1 MKLQQSKN
9 LAWFAFAIL
18 LFWGLLALLFAT
30 ESYLSDMY
38 EGTPFPFLR
47 SLGYSLARYSI
58 WALLS
63 PAVLWLAHSVRPS
76 QRTRFIC
83 VHLAGGVATA
93 LLQAWLFAVIFFP
106 LYRSEH
112 TSRYGLWRS
121 MLAYHFASNL
131 VTYFAITGIAVGFG
145 YYSRL
150 REREARESEIEA
162 LLARA
167 ELEVLRAQL
176 QPHFLF
182 NTLHAI
188 SALVTKD
195 PVAADRMLARLG
207 DLLRMA
213 LNDNGR
219 MEVRLA
225 EEIDMLTAYLDIQ
238 QIRFGHRLRVD
249 WEIQPSTLNA
259 AIPHFLLQPLVEN
272 AIRYAIAASS
282 SPGAVRISSQ
292 RQQESLALQVED
304 DGPGTDL
311 ASLREGIGLANT
323 RARLTR
329 TYGSRHA
336 FELSSVPGQGFKVT
350 IRVPFRNELAP
361 EAVA

>member
-9 LAWFAFAIL
+9 LARFAFAIL

-38 EGTPFPFLR
+38 EDTPFPFLR

-145 YYSRL
+145 YYRSLAASAKLAPRRSKL
-150 REREARESEIEA
+150 

-207 DLLRMA
+207 DLLRIA
-213 LNDNGR
+213 LNDNGKN
-219 MEVRLA
+219 
-225 EEIDMLTAYLDIQ
+225 
-238 QIRFGHRLRVD
+238 G
-249 WEIQPSTLNA
+249 S
-259 AIPHFLLQPLVEN
+259 PLWP
-272 AIRYAIAASS
+272 RK
-282 SPGAVRISSQ
+282 
-292 RQQESLALQVED
+292 
-304 DGPGTDL
+304 
-311 ASLREGIGLANT
+311 
-323 RARLTR
+323 
-329 TYGSRHA
+329 SRC
-336 FELSSVPGQGFKVT
+336 
-350 IRVPFRNELAP
+350 
-361 EAVA
+361 